1 MGAIKGIG
9 TDLVGI
15 ARLAEALDRSP
26 SLARRLFT
34 PAELSS
40 GGDGGTSAPGSAAHA
55 ASPGAASLAARFAAK
70 EAVIK
75 AIGAAGQSAPPGSVP
90 PPPPS
95 WRYTEIEVVSS
106 PGSPPR
112 LALHGA
118 VARHAA
124 ALGITAW
131 HLSLS
136 HDAEAALAFV
146 VAE

>member
-1 MGAIKGIG
+1 MLP
-9 TDLVGI
+9 D
-15 ARLAEALDRSP
+15 
-26 SLARRLFT
+26 F
-34 PAELSS
+34 PAVFR
-40 GGDGGTSAPGSAAHA
+40 AATGHEPRA
-55 ASPGAASLAARFAAK
+55 YQGRLAARFAAK

-75 AIGAAGQSAPPGSVP
+75 AIGAAGQSTPPGSVP